1 MNEFY
6 SNEII
11 LEAFQEMQADQIGR
25 DKIGYVDAAME
36 AIANPSAQA
45 TIMNKLYKETQKI
58 DEIDFGKIPDS
69 KGDITK
75 YVYYDQLYDC
85 IELINELMKGNQ
97 TENIAA
103 MNKLHQ
109 ILLNARADFVFGFKV
124 NNYIVTS
131 MYKVMV
137 ANLHEMI
144 DICIVDVTEYIRNN
158 LNMSMDKKSMKK
170 VRWVT
175 SNVKNFIK
183 MYESGQWNTLIKYMR
198 TNASK
203 RAYEAMALEAEGDS
217 LPPQKNALDL
227 MNMGTSAFAKF
238 KGGMTTAADLIK
250 QAPGAFKAAGAP
262 AKGLAI
268 VGIIISAL
276 MIIRTG
282 IKYFFL
288 GVANISKNL
297 RNQAALLKSATKD
310 DSEDQT
316 GYGFRKKILNT
327 MEKVSDVI
335 DYKILK
341 MEKEASKDMAESN
354 RNEFSRQEIQQ
365 MAPPSSSDFSLV

>member
-45 TIMNKLYKETQKI
+45 TIMNKLFKETQKI

-75 YVYYDQLYDC
+75 YVYYDQLYDS

-137 ANLHEMI
+137 ANLHEII

-170 VRWVT
+170 ARWVT

-203 RAYEAMALEAEGDS
+203 KAYEAMALEAEGDV
-217 LPPQKNALDL
+217 LPQQKSALDL
-227 MNMGTSAFAKF
+227 MNIGTSALNKF
-238 KGGMTTAADLIK
+238 KGGITAAGDLIK
-250 QAPGAFKAAGAP
+250 QAPDAFKAAGAP
-262 AKGLAI
+262 IKGLAI

-276 MIIRTG
+276 MIVRAG

-297 RNQAALLKSATKD
+297 RNQAALLKSATKS

-365 MAPPSSSDFSLV
+365 MTPPPSSDFSLV

>member
-45 TIMNKLYKETQKI
+45 TIMNKLFKETQKI

-75 YVYYDQLYDC
+75 YVYYDQLYDS

-97 TENIAA
+97 TENIVA

-203 RAYEAMALEAEGDS
+203 KAYEAMALEAEGDV
-217 LPPQKNALDL
+217 LPQQKSALDL
-227 MNMGTSAFAKF
+227 MNMGTNALNKF
-238 KGGMTTAADLIK
+238 KGGITAAGDLVK
-250 QAPGAFKAAGAP
+250 QAPSAFKAASAP
-262 AKGLAI
+262 VKGLAI

-276 MIIRTG
+276 MIIRAG

-297 RNQAALLKSATKD
+297 RNQAALLKSATKS

-354 RNEFSRQEIQQ
+354 RSEFSRQEIQQ
-365 MAPPSSSDFSLV
+365 MTPPSSSDFSLV

>member
-75 YVYYDQLYDC
+75 YVYYDQLYDS

-97 TENIAA
+97 TENIVA

-109 ILLNARADFVFGFKV
+109 IILNARADFVFGFKV

-170 VRWVT
+170 ARWVT

-203 RAYEAMALEAEGDS
+203 KAYEAMALEAEGDV
-217 LPPQKNALDL
+217 LPQQKSALDL
-227 MNMGTSAFAKF
+227 MNMGTSAFNKF
-238 KGGMTTAADLIK
+238 KGGITAAGDLIK
-250 QAPGAFKAAGAP
+250 QAPDAFKAASAP
-262 AKGLAI
+262 IKGLAI

-297 RNQAALLKSATKD
+297 RNQAALLKSATKS

-354 RNEFSRQEIQQ
+354 RSEFSRQEIQQ
-365 MAPPSSSDFSLV
+365 MTPPSSSDFSLV

>member
-36 AIANPSAQA
+36 AIANPSAQG

-75 YVYYDQLYDC
+75 YAYYDQLYDC

-97 TENIAA
+97 TENIVA

-203 RAYEAMALEAEGDS
+203 KVYETMALEAEGDV
-217 LPPQKNALDL
+217 LPQQKSALDL
-227 MNMGTSAFAKF
+227 MNMGTGAFTKF
-238 KGGMTTAADLIK
+238 KSGVSSAADLIK

-262 AKGLAI
+262 VKGLAI
-268 VGIIISAL
+268 IGIIISAL

-310 DSEDQT
+310 DREDQT

-365 MAPPSSSDFSLV
+365 MTPPSSSDFSLV

>member
-45 TIMNKLYKETQKI
+45 TIMNKLFKETQKI

-75 YVYYDQLYDC
+75 YVYYDQLYDS

-97 TENIAA
+97 TENIVA

-203 RAYEAMALEAEGDS
+203 KAYEAMALEAEGDV
-217 LPPQKNALDL
+217 LPQQKSALDL
-227 MNMGTSAFAKF
+227 MNMGTNALNKF
-238 KGGMTTAADLIK
+238 KGGITAAGDLIK
-250 QAPGAFKAAGAP
+250 QAPSAFKAASAP
-262 AKGLAI
+262 IKGLAI

-276 MIIRTG
+276 MVIRTG

-297 RNQAALLKSATKD
+297 RNQAALLKSATKS

-354 RNEFSRQEIQQ
+354 RSEFSPQEIQQ
-365 MAPPSSSDFSLV
+365 MTPPSSDFSLV

>member
-45 TIMNKLYKETQKI
+45 TIMNKLFKETQKI

-75 YVYYDQLYDC
+75 YAYYDQLYDS

-203 RAYEAMALEAEGDS
+203 KAYEAMALEAEGDV
-217 LPPQKNALDL
+217 LPQQKSALDL

-262 AKGLAI
+262 VKGLAI
-268 VGIIISAL
+268 IGIIISAL

-297 RNQAALLKSATKD
+297 RNQAALLKSATKSD
-310 DSEDQT
+310 TEDQT

-365 MAPPSSSDFSLV
+365 MTPPSSSDFSLV

>member
-75 YVYYDQLYDC
+75 YAYYDQLYDC

-97 TENIAA
+97 TENIVA

-203 RAYEAMALEAEGDS
+203 KAYEAMALEAEGDV
-217 LPPQKNALDL
+217 LPQQKSTLDI
-227 MNMGTSAFAKF
+227 MNMGTSAFAKL
-238 KGGMTTAADLIK
+238 KSGVSSAADLIK

-262 AKGLAI
+262 VKGLAI

-310 DSEDQT
+310 DREDQT

-365 MAPPSSSDFSLV
+365 MTPPSNSDFSLV

>member
-75 YVYYDQLYDC
+75 YAYYDQLYDC

-97 TENIAA
+97 TENIVA

-203 RAYEAMALEAEGDS
+203 KAYEAMALEAEGDV
-217 LPPQKNALDL
+217 LPQQKSTLDL
-227 MNMGTSAFAKF
+227 MNMGTSAFNKF
-238 KGGMTTAADLIK
+238 KGGIAAAGDLIK

-262 AKGLAI
+262 VKGLAI

-297 RNQAALLKSATKD
+297 KNQAALLKSATKD
-310 DSEDQT
+310 DREDQT

-327 MEKVSDVI
+327 MEKISDVI

-365 MAPPSSSDFSLV
+365 LTPPSSSDFSLV

>member
-45 TIMNKLYKETQKI
+45 TIMNKLFKETQKI

-75 YVYYDQLYDC
+75 YVYYDQLYDS

-97 TENIAA
+97 TENIVA

-203 RAYEAMALEAEGDS
+203 KAYEAMALEAEGDV
-217 LPPQKNALDL
+217 LPQQKSALDL
-227 MNMGTSAFAKF
+227 MNMGTSAFNKF
-238 KGGMTTAADLIK
+238 KGGITAAGDLIK
-250 QAPGAFKAAGAP
+250 QAPSAFKAAGAP
-262 AKGLAI
+262 VKGLAI

-297 RNQAALLKSATKD
+297 RNQAALLKSATKS

-365 MAPPSSSDFSLV
+365 MTPPSSSDFSLV

>member
-45 TIMNKLYKETQKI
+45 TIMNKLFKETQKI

-75 YVYYDQLYDC
+75 YAYYDQLYDS

-97 TENIAA
+97 TENIVA

-170 VRWVT
+170 VHWVT

-203 RAYEAMALEAEGDS
+203 KAYEAMALEAEGDV
-217 LPPQKNALDL
+217 LPQQKSALDL
-227 MNMGTSAFAKF
+227 MNMGTSAFNKF
-238 KGGMTTAADLIK
+238 KGGISSAGDLIK
-250 QAPGAFKAAGAP
+250 QAPDAFKAASAP
-262 AKGLAI
+262 VKGLAI

-297 RNQAALLKSATKD
+297 RNQAALLKSATKS

-354 RNEFSRQEIQQ
+354 RSEFSRQEIQQ
-365 MAPPSSSDFSLV
+365 MTPPSSSDFSLV

>member
-75 YVYYDQLYDC
+75 YAYYDQLYDS

-97 TENIAA
+97 TENIVA

-203 RAYEAMALEAEGDS
+203 KAYEAMALEAEGDV
-217 LPPQKNALDL
+217 LPQQKSALDL
-227 MNMGTSAFAKF
+227 MNMGTSAFNKF
-238 KGGMTTAADLIK
+238 KGGISAAGDLIK
-250 QAPGAFKAAGAP
+250 QAPDAFKAASAP
-262 AKGLAI
+262 VKGLAI

-297 RNQAALLKSATKD
+297 RNQAALLKSATKS

-327 MEKVSDVI
+327 MEKVSDII

-341 MEKEASKDMAESN
+341 MEKEASKDMTESN
-354 RNEFSRQEIQQ
+354 RSEFSRQEIQQ
-365 MAPPSSSDFSLV
+365 MTPPSSSDFSLV

>member
-75 YVYYDQLYDC
+75 YAYYDQLYDS

-97 TENIAA
+97 TENIVA

-203 RAYEAMALEAEGDS
+203 KAYEAMALEAEGDV
-217 LPPQKNALDL
+217 LPQQKSALDL
-227 MNMGTSAFAKF
+227 MNMGTSAFNKF
-238 KGGMTTAADLIK
+238 KGGITAAGDLIK
-250 QAPGAFKAAGAP
+250 QAPDAFKAASAP
-262 AKGLAI
+262 VKGLAI

-297 RNQAALLKSATKD
+297 RNQAALLKSATKS

-354 RNEFSRQEIQQ
+354 RSEFSRQEIQQ
-365 MAPPSSSDFSLV
+365 MTPPSSSDFSLV

>member
-75 YVYYDQLYDC
+75 YAYYDQLYDS

-97 TENIAA
+97 TENVVA

-203 RAYEAMALEAEGDS
+203 KAYEAMALEAEGDV
-217 LPPQKNALDL
+217 LPQQKSALDL
-227 MNMGTSAFAKF
+227 MNMGTSAFNKF
-238 KGGMTTAADLIK
+238 KGGISSAGDLIK
-250 QAPGAFKAAGAP
+250 QAPDAFKAASAP
-262 AKGLAI
+262 VKGLAI

-276 MIIRTG
+276 MIIRAG

-297 RNQAALLKSATKD
+297 RNQAALLKSATKS

-354 RNEFSRQEIQQ
+354 RSEFSRQEIQQ

>member
-45 TIMNKLYKETQKI
+45 TIMNKLFKETQKI

-75 YVYYDQLYDC
+75 YVYYDQLYDS

-97 TENIAA
+97 TENIVA

-203 RAYEAMALEAEGDS
+203 KAYEAMALEAEGDV
-217 LPPQKNALDL
+217 LPQQKSALDL
-227 MNMGTSAFAKF
+227 MNMGTSAFNKF
-238 KGGMTTAADLIK
+238 KGGITSAGDLIK
-250 QAPGAFKAAGAP
+250 QAPDAFKAASAP
-262 AKGLAI
+262 VKGLAI

-276 MIIRTG
+276 MIIRAG

-297 RNQAALLKSATKD
+297 RNQAALLKSATKS

-354 RNEFSRQEIQQ
+354 RSEFSRQEIQQ
-365 MAPPSSSDFSLV
+365 MTPPSSSDFSLV

>member
-75 YVYYDQLYDC
+75 YVYYDQLYDS

-97 TENIAA
+97 TENIVA

-203 RAYEAMALEAEGDS
+203 KAYEAMALEAEGDV
-217 LPPQKNALDL
+217 LPQQKSALDL
-227 MNMGTSAFAKF
+227 MNMGTGALNKF
-238 KGGMTTAADLIK
+238 KGGITAAGDLIK
-250 QAPGAFKAAGAP
+250 QAPDAFKAASAP
-262 AKGLAI
+262 VKGLAI

-276 MIIRTG
+276 MIIRAG

-297 RNQAALLKSATKD
+297 RNQAALLKSATKS

-354 RNEFSRQEIQQ
+354 RSEFSRQEIQQ
-365 MAPPSSSDFSLV
+365 MTPPSSSDFSLV

>member
-75 YVYYDQLYDC
+75 YVYYDQLYDS

-97 TENIAA
+97 TENIVA

-203 RAYEAMALEAEGDS
+203 KAYEAMALEAEGDV
-217 LPPQKNALDL
+217 LPQQKSALDL
-227 MNMGTSAFAKF
+227 MNMGTSALNKF
-238 KGGMTTAADLIK
+238 KGGITAAGDLVK
-250 QAPGAFKAAGAP
+250 QAPDAFKAASAP
-262 AKGLAI
+262 IKGLAI

-297 RNQAALLKSATKD
+297 RNQAALLKSATKS

-354 RNEFSRQEIQQ
+354 RSEFSRQEIQQ
-365 MAPPSSSDFSLV
+365 MTPPSSSDFSLV

>member
-45 TIMNKLYKETQKI
+45 TIMNKLFKETQKI

-75 YVYYDQLYDC
+75 YVYYDQLYDS

-97 TENIAA
+97 TENVVA

-203 RAYEAMALEAEGDS
+203 KAYEAMALEAEGDV
-217 LPPQKNALDL
+217 LPQQKSALDL
-227 MNMGTSAFAKF
+227 MNMGTCAFNKF
-238 KGGMTTAADLIK
+238 KGGITAAGDLIK
-250 QAPGAFKAAGAP
+250 QAPSAFKAAGAP
-262 AKGLAI
+262 VKGLAI

-297 RNQAALLKSATKD
+297 RNQAALLKSATKS

-365 MAPPSSSDFSLV
+365 MTPPSSGDFSLV

>member
-45 TIMNKLYKETQKI
+45 TIMNKLFKETQKI

-75 YVYYDQLYDC
+75 YVYYDQLYDS

-203 RAYEAMALEAEGDS
+203 KAYEAMALEAEGDV
-217 LPPQKNALDL
+217 LPQQKSALDL
-227 MNMGTSAFAKF
+227 MNMGTSAFNKF
-238 KGGMTTAADLIK
+238 KGGITAAGDLIK
-250 QAPGAFKAAGAP
+250 QAPSAFKAAGAP
-262 AKGLAI
+262 VKGLAI

-297 RNQAALLKSATKD
+297 RNQAALLKSATKS

-327 MEKVSDVI
+327 MEKISDVI

-365 MAPPSSSDFSLV
+365 MTPPSSNDFSLV

>member
-75 YVYYDQLYDC
+75 YAYYDQLYDS

-97 TENIAA
+97 TENIVA

-203 RAYEAMALEAEGDS
+203 KAYEAMALEAEGDV
-217 LPPQKNALDL
+217 LPQQKSALDL
-227 MNMGTSAFAKF
+227 MNMGTSALNKF
-238 KGGMTTAADLIK
+238 KGGITAAGDLVK
-250 QAPGAFKAAGAP
+250 QAPDAFKAASAP
-262 AKGLAI
+262 IKGLAI

-297 RNQAALLKSATKD
+297 RNQAALLKSATKS

-354 RNEFSRQEIQQ
+354 RSEFSRQEIQQ
-365 MAPPSSSDFSLV
+365 MTPPSSSDFSLV

>member
-11 LEAFQEMQADQIGR
+11 LEAFQEMQADQIGH

-45 TIMNKLYKETQKI
+45 TIMNKLFKETQKI

-75 YVYYDQLYDC
+75 YVYYDQLYDS

-203 RAYEAMALEAEGDS
+203 KAYEAMALEAEGDV
-217 LPPQKNALDL
+217 LPQQKSALDL
-227 MNMGTSAFAKF
+227 MNMGTSAFNKF
-238 KGGMTTAADLIK
+238 KGGITAAGDLIK
-250 QAPGAFKAAGAP
+250 QAPSAFKAAGAP
-262 AKGLAI
+262 VKGLVI

-297 RNQAALLKSATKD
+297 RNQAALLKSATKS

-327 MEKVSDVI
+327 MEKISDVI

-354 RNEFSRQEIQQ
+354 RSEFSRQEIQQ
-365 MAPPSSSDFSLV
+365 MTPPSSSDFSLV

>member
-45 TIMNKLYKETQKI
+45 TIMNKLFKETQKI

-75 YVYYDQLYDC
+75 YVYYDQLYDS

-97 TENIAA
+97 TENIVA

-109 ILLNARADFVFGFKV
+109 ILLNARADFVFGFKA

-158 LNMSMDKKSMKK
+158 LNMSMDKKAMKK

-203 RAYEAMALEAEGDS
+203 KAYEAMALEAEGDV
-217 LPPQKNALDL
+217 LPQQKSALDL
-227 MNMGTSAFAKF
+227 MNMGTSAFNKF
-238 KGGMTTAADLIK
+238 KGGITAAGDLVK
-250 QAPGAFKAAGAP
+250 QAPSAFKAASAP
-262 AKGLAI
+262 VKGLAI

-276 MIIRTG
+276 MIIRAG

-297 RNQAALLKSATKD
+297 RNQAALLKSATKS

-354 RNEFSRQEIQQ
+354 RSEFSRQEIQQ
-365 MAPPSSSDFSLV
+365 MTPPSSSDFSLV

>member
-45 TIMNKLYKETQKI
+45 TIMNKLFKETQKI

-75 YVYYDQLYDC
+75 YAYYDQLYDS

-97 TENIAA
+97 TENVVA

-203 RAYEAMALEAEGDS
+203 KAYEAMALEAEGDV
-217 LPPQKNALDL
+217 LPQQKSALDL
-227 MNMGTSAFAKF
+227 MNMGTSAFNKF
-238 KGGMTTAADLIK
+238 KGGITAAGDLIK
-250 QAPGAFKAAGAP
+250 QAPNAFKAAGTP
-262 AKGLAI
+262 VKGLAI

-297 RNQAALLKSATKD
+297 RNQAALLKSATKS

-327 MEKVSDVI
+327 MEKISDVI

-354 RNEFSRQEIQQ
+354 RSEFSRQEIQQ
-365 MAPPSSSDFSLV
+365 MTPPSSSDFSLV

>member
-45 TIMNKLYKETQKI
+45 TIMNKLFKETQKI

-75 YVYYDQLYDC
+75 YVYYDQLYDS
-85 IELINELMKGNQ
+85 IELINELVKGNQ
-97 TENIAA
+97 TENIVA

-203 RAYEAMALEAEGDS
+203 KAYEAMALEAEGDV
-217 LPPQKNALDL
+217 LPQQKSALDL
-227 MNMGTSAFAKF
+227 MNMGTSAFNKF
-238 KGGMTTAADLIK
+238 KGGITAAGDLIK
-250 QAPGAFKAAGAP
+250 QAPSAFKAAGAP
-262 AKGLAI
+262 VKGLAI

-297 RNQAALLKSATKD
+297 RNQAALLKSATKS

-327 MEKVSDVI
+327 MEKISDVI

-354 RNEFSRQEIQQ
+354 RSEFSRQEIQQ
-365 MAPPSSSDFSLV
+365 MTPPSSSDFSLV

>member
-11 LEAFQEMQADQIGR
+11 LEAFQEMQADQIGH

-45 TIMNKLYKETQKI
+45 TIMNKLFKETQKI

-75 YVYYDQLYDC
+75 YMYYDQLYDS

-97 TENIAA
+97 TENITA

-158 LNMSMDKKSMKK
+158 LNMSMDKKTMKK

-203 RAYEAMALEAEGDS
+203 KAYEAMALEAEGDV
-217 LPPQKNALDL
+217 LPQQKSALDI
-227 MNMGTSAFAKF
+227 MNMGTSAFDKF
-238 KGGMTTAADLIK
+238 KGGITAAGDLIK
-250 QAPGAFKAAGAP
+250 QAPGAFKAASAP
-262 AKGLAI
+262 VKGLAI

-297 RNQAALLKSATKD
+297 RNQAALLKSATKSD
-310 DSEDQT
+310 TEDQT

-354 RNEFSRQEIQQ
+354 RSEFSRQEIQQ

>member
-45 TIMNKLYKETQKI
+45 TIMNKLFKETQKI

-75 YVYYDQLYDC
+75 YAYYDQLYDS

-97 TENIAA
+97 TENIVA

-203 RAYEAMALEAEGDS
+203 KAYEAMALEAEGDV
-217 LPPQKNALDL
+217 LPQQKSALDL
-227 MNMGTSAFAKF
+227 MNMGTSAFTKF
-238 KGGMTTAADLIK
+238 KSGVSSAGDLVK
-250 QAPGAFKAAGAP
+250 QAPSAFKAASAP
-262 AKGLAI
+262 VKGLAI

-276 MIIRTG
+276 MIIRAG

-297 RNQAALLKSATKD
+297 RNQAALLKSATKS

-365 MAPPSSSDFSLV
+365 MTPPSSSDFSLV

>member
-45 TIMNKLYKETQKI
+45 TIMNKLFKETQKI

-75 YVYYDQLYDC
+75 YVYYDQLYDS

-158 LNMSMDKKSMKK
+158 LNMSMDKKAMKK

-203 RAYEAMALEAEGDS
+203 KAYEAMALEAEGDVLS
-217 LPPQKNALDL
+217 QQKSTLDL
-227 MNMGTSAFAKF
+227 MNMGTSVFNKF
-238 KGGMTTAADLIK
+238 KGGITAAGDLIK
-250 QAPGAFKAAGAP
+250 QAPSAFKAAGAP
-262 AKGLAI
+262 VKGLAI

-297 RNQAALLKSATKD
+297 RNQAALLKSATKS

-354 RNEFSRQEIQQ
+354 RSEFSRQEIQQ
-365 MAPPSSSDFSLV
+365 MTPPSSSDFSLV

>member
-45 TIMNKLYKETQKI
+45 AIMNKLYKETQKI

-158 LNMSMDKKSMKK
+158 LNMTMDKKSMKK

-203 RAYEAMALEAEGDS
+203 KAYEAMALEAEGDV
-217 LPPQKNALDL
+217 LPQQKSALDL
-227 MNMGTSAFAKF
+227 MNMGTSAIDKF
-238 KGGMTTAADLIK
+238 KSGVSSAAELIR

-262 AKGLAI
+262 VKGLAI
-268 VGIIISAL
+268 IGIIISAL
-276 MIIRTG
+276 MIIRAG

-297 RNQAALLKSATKD
+297 RNQAALLKSATKS

-354 RNEFSRQEIQQ
+354 RSEFSRQEIQQ

>member
-45 TIMNKLYKETQKI
+45 TIMNKLFKETQKI

-75 YVYYDQLYDC
+75 YVYYDQLYDS

-97 TENIAA
+97 TENIVA

-203 RAYEAMALEAEGDS
+203 KAYEAMALEAEGDV
-217 LPPQKNALDL
+217 LPQQKSALDL
-227 MNMGTSAFAKF
+227 MNMGTSAFNKF
-238 KGGMTTAADLIK
+238 KGGITAAGDLIK
-250 QAPGAFKAAGAP
+250 QAPSAFKAAGAP
-262 AKGLAI
+262 VKGLAI

-297 RNQAALLKSATKD
+297 RNQAALLKSATKS

-327 MEKVSDVI
+327 MEKISDVI

-354 RNEFSRQEIQQ
+354 RSEFSRQEIQQ
-365 MAPPSSSDFSLV
+365 MTPPSSSDFSLV

>member
-58 DEIDFGKIPDS
+58 DEVDFGKIPDS

-97 TENIAA
+97 TENIVA

-170 VRWVT
+170 ARWVT

-203 RAYEAMALEAEGDS
+203 KAYEAMALEAEGDV
-217 LPPQKNALDL
+217 LPQQKSALDL
-227 MNMGTSAFAKF
+227 MNMGTSAFNKF
-238 KGGMTTAADLIK
+238 KGGITAAGDLIK
-250 QAPGAFKAAGAP
+250 QAPDAFKAASAP
-262 AKGLAI
+262 VKGLAI

-276 MIIRTG
+276 MIIRAG

-297 RNQAALLKSATKD
+297 RNQAALLKSATKS

-354 RNEFSRQEIQQ
+354 RSEFSRQEIQQ
-365 MAPPSSSDFSLV
+365 MTPPSSSDFSLV

>member
-45 TIMNKLYKETQKI
+45 TIMNKLFKETQKI

-75 YVYYDQLYDC
+75 YAYYDQLYDS

-203 RAYEAMALEAEGDS
+203 KAYEAMALEAEGDV
-217 LPPQKNALDL
+217 LPQQKSALDL
-227 MNMGTSAFAKF
+227 MNMGTSAFNKF
-238 KGGMTTAADLIK
+238 KGGITAAGDLIK
-250 QAPGAFKAAGAP
+250 QAPSAFKAAGAP
-262 AKGLAI
+262 VKGLAI

-297 RNQAALLKSATKD
+297 RNQAALLKSATKS

-354 RNEFSRQEIQQ
+354 RSEFSRQEIQQ
-365 MAPPSSSDFSLV
+365 MTPPSSSDFSLV

>member
-75 YVYYDQLYDC
+75 YVYYDQLYDS

-97 TENIAA
+97 TENIVA

-203 RAYEAMALEAEGDS
+203 KAYEAMALEAEGDV
-217 LPPQKNALDL
+217 LPQQKSALDL
-227 MNMGTSAFAKF
+227 MNMGTSAIDKF
-238 KGGMTTAADLIK
+238 KSGVSSAAELIK

-262 AKGLAI
+262 VKGLAI
-268 VGIIISAL
+268 IGIIISAL

-297 RNQAALLKSATKD
+297 RNQAALLKSATKS

-365 MAPPSSSDFSLV
+365 MTPPSSSDFSLV

>member
-45 TIMNKLYKETQKI
+45 TIMNKLFKETQKI

-75 YVYYDQLYDC
+75 YVYYDQLYDS

-158 LNMSMDKKSMKK
+158 LNMSMDKKTMKK

-203 RAYEAMALEAEGDS
+203 KAYEAMALEAEGDV
-217 LPPQKNALDL
+217 LPQQKNALDI
-227 MNMGTSAFAKF
+227 MNMGTSAFDKF
-238 KGGMTTAADLIK
+238 KGGITAAGDLIK
-250 QAPGAFKAAGAP
+250 QAPSAFKAAGAP
-262 AKGLAI
+262 VKGLAI

-297 RNQAALLKSATKD
+297 RNQAALLKSATKT

-354 RNEFSRQEIQQ
+354 RSEFSRQEIQQ

>member
-45 TIMNKLYKETQKI
+45 TIMNKLFKETQKI

-75 YVYYDQLYDC
+75 YVYYDQLYDS

-97 TENIAA
+97 TENIVA

-203 RAYEAMALEAEGDS
+203 KAYEAMALEAEGDVLS
-217 LPPQKNALDL
+217 QQKSALDL
-227 MNMGTSAFAKF
+227 MNMGTSALNKF
-238 KGGMTTAADLIK
+238 KGGITAAGDLVK
-250 QAPGAFKAAGAP
+250 QAPSAFKAASAP
-262 AKGLAI
+262 VKGLAI

-297 RNQAALLKSATKD
+297 RNQAALLKSATKS

-354 RNEFSRQEIQQ
+354 RSEFSRQEIQQ
-365 MAPPSSSDFSLV
+365 MTPPSSSDFSLV